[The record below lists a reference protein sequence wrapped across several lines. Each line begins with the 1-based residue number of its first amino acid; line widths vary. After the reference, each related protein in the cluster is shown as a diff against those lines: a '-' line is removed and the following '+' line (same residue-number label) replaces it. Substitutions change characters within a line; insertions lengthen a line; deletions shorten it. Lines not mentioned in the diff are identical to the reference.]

1 MKVRVRFT
9 RLGKVRF
16 TSHRDVARVWERAI
30 RRADLPVAY
39 SQGFTPRPRVSFGL
53 ALPTGYESLAEYLDL
68 DLDAPR
74 DEIDLAGLPG
84 ALTDSLPIGFAV
96 TAVAVVEPGTDSLQQ
111 AVTSCSWDL
120 VLRDIDRA
128 TVEASVDA
136 VLAADHIPV
145 TRERKGKPVDDDL
158 RPAVLAL
165 AVVGDSDDAD
175 HPGVLLRAELG
186 TQPRG
191 LRPSELLA
199 AMGIGDHEGLVRRT
213 HQWIA
218 SGPERREPLAADDD
232 ARRAPADGDARRED
246 DHHVRPTGHP
256 GPDPGPGPD
265 PARGID
271 GSDAA
276 DTGSDPDTDTDVALV
291 DARG

>member
-1 MKVRVRFT
+1 VKVRVRFT
-9 RLGKVRF
+9 KLGKVRF

-39 SQGFTPRPRVSFGL
+39 SQGFTPRPRLSFGL
-53 ALPTGYESLAEYLDL
+53 ALSTGYESLAEYLDL
-68 DLDAPR
+68 DLDAPAG
-74 DEIDLAGLPG
+74 EVDLGRMPG
-84 ALTDSLPIGFAV
+84 VLTDSLPVGFAV

-128 TVEASVDA
+128 TVETLVDA

-158 RPAVLAL
+158 RPGVLAL
-165 AVVGDSDDAD
+165 TVVGDSDDVE

-191 LRPSELLA
+191 LRPSELLE

-213 HQWIA
+213 HQWTA
-218 SGPERREPLAADDD
+218 SGPERREPLAADAE

-256 GPDPGPGPD
+256 DPD
-265 PARGID
+265 PACGV
-271 GSDAA
+271 DADAPDAPDA
-276 DTGSDPDTDTDVALV
+276 DASDPGTDVALV